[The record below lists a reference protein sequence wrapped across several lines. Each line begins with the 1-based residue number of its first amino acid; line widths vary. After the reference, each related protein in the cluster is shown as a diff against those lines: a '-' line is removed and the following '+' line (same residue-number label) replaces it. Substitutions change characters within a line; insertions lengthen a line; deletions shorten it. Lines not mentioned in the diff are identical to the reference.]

1 MAATGATV
9 VSGIA
14 ERYALALLD
23 LADEKKELDSVADDL
38 RGLQKIL
45 EESDDLRRLIRSP
58 MFDREQQTAAMSS
71 IIEKAGFGELT
82 RRFVLI
88 VARNRRLFALPQ
100 MITAYLAEL
109 ARRRGEVTAEVATA
123 RALSEAQEAAL
134 AQSLKSMLGGKVKV
148 ASKVEPD
155 LIGGMVV
162 RVGSRMY
169 DSSLRTKLQKLQLA
183 MKGVA

>member
-23 LADEKKELDSVADDL
+23 LADDKKQLDSVADDL
-38 RGLQKIL
+38 RSLKKVL
-45 EESDDLRRLIRSP
+45 DESDDLRRLIRSP

-71 IIEKAGFGELT
+71 ILEKSGTGELV
-82 RRFVLI
+82 RRFVII

-100 MITAYLAEL
+100 MIAAYLAEL
-109 ARRRGEVTAEVATA
+109 ARRRGEVTAEVVTA

-134 AQSLKSMLGGKVKV
+134 TQSLKSMLGGKVQV
-148 ASKVEPD
+148 ESKIEPD
-155 LIGGMVV
+155 LIGGLVL

>member
-9 VSGIA
+9 VGGIA

-23 LADEKKELDSVADDL
+23 LADEKKELDNVADDL
-38 RGLQKIL
+38 RGLKQVL
-45 EESDDLRRLIRSP
+45 DESEDLRRLIRSP
-58 MFDREQQTAAMSS
+58 MFDRAQQTAAMTT
-71 IIEKAGFGELT
+71 ILEKSGVSELT

-88 VARNRRLFALPQ
+88 VARNRRLFALSQ
-100 MITAYLAEL
+100 MIDAYLAEL
-109 ARRRGEVTAEVATA
+109 SRRRGEVTAEVVTA

-134 AQSLKSMLGGKVKV
+134 AQSLKSVLG
-148 ASKVEPD
+148 SKVQVESKIEPD
-155 LIGGMVV
+155 LIGGLVV